1 MSRVIKPYN
10 KFMNLPPHEAE
21 DVTPSKVRLS
31 FVKGADYHKAS
42 SFKSW
47 LMLKHNMTYK
57 AYQKKRTSRKHALR
71 VEYEQ
76 DTGRKHIAEQTI
88 AG

>member
-1 MSRVIKPYN
+1 MSRVIKPRN
-10 KFMNLPPHEAE
+10 KFLNLLPHDAE
-21 DVTPSKVRLS
+21 DISPSKVRLS
-31 FVKGADYHKAS
+31 FAEGADYHNVS

-47 LMLKHNMTYK
+47 LLLKYSMTYK

-76 DTGRKHIAEQTI
+76 DTERKHIAEQTV
-88 AG
+88 AE